1 MAVDQVKFLAALNNP
16 DIIQRWRLRAILK
29 ASGTDPD
36 MTGPLFRQFIAVGAA
51 TNATEAT
58 ALSTGC
64 PVTMMAKATAV
75 ANGLVANEGLP
86 ATATTGPIITEIL
99 ALIQQFLPMLIS
111 CIPAIA

>member
-1 MAVDQVKFLAALNNP
+1 MQ
-16 DIIQRWRLRAILK
+16 
-29 ASGTDPD
+29 
-36 MTGPLFRQFIAVGAA
+36 
-51 TNATEAT
+51 
-58 ALSTGC
+58 
-64 PVTMMAKATAV
+64 AKATAV